1 MGEAF
6 TFKGRVA
13 VVTGAAQGI
22 GFHSA
27 KKLCENGMKVAF
39 VDLNEEKVK
48 QMAAAAAEAGGEA
61 VGIACDV
68 SDESSIEAMITQV
81 AELFGTVDV
90 VVNCAGNSFLP
101 PIREHACW
109 IGSFARR
116 IISRASSL
124 QGAWYMAI

>member
-81 AELFGTVDV
+81 AELLAQWMWWLT
-90 VVNCAGNSFLP
+90 AQ
-101 PIREHACW
+101 
-109 IGSFARR
+109 GS
-116 IISRASSL
+116 
-124 QGAWYMAI
+124 